1 MKMDYDLLLEQ
12 YKSLLFILQFD
23 DREVS
28 KEVIQVI
35 YDEIEDI
42 QIILGKA
49 SPLQP
54 KINGG
59 GKGYVIDSY

>member
-54 KINGG
+54 KINGV
-59 GKGYVIDSY
+59 KVML

>member
-1 MKMDYDLLLEQ
+1 MKIDYDLLLEQ

-54 KINGG
+54 KINGCN
-59 GKGYVIDSY
+59 GYIIDSF

>member
-54 KINGG
+54 KINEC
-59 GKGYVIDSY
+59 KGYIIDSY